1 MTSTTAAST
10 TTRATRVAV
19 QTRINAEETEFLC
32 EPRQSLLECL
42 RDVVGLTGTKEGCND
57 GNCGACSVLLDGRLV
72 NSCLVLGVE
81 AAGKEVTTIEGIA
94 GPDGLHPLQQAF
106 LEQAALQCGICT
118 PGFIVAAKALLDREP
133 KPTEERVRFWLSG
146 NLCRCTG
153 YDKIVRA
160 VLATSEMQRQTAE
173 WPRSGR
179 SGRSGRR
186 RAGGGD
192 AMTTTKEP
200 GTESV
205 APPRARIGARRELR
219 PQPGA
224 EPHQLRRGGDAPGTP
239 RRRGQGHR
247 AGHLRGRP
255 APARDAARQG
265 PAQPPR
271 PRPHPLPGRHQGP
284 GATRGEGRGHGR
296 GLRGSGEP
304 HHRPRRGQRQR
315 EATSRTTSW
324 PATRRST
331 RATPWPPW
339 PPPAPTSPKRP
350 SS

>member
-1 MTSTTAAST
+1 LSQYLFEERHPVTTTTAASA
-10 TTRATRVAV
+10 TTRATRVPV

-133 KPTEERVRFWLSG
+133 QPTEERVRFWLSG

-160 VLATSEMQRQTAE
+160 VLAASEMQRPNGHTA
-173 WPRSGR
+173 
-179 SGRSGRR
+179 
-186 RAGGGD
+186 
-192 AMTTTKEP
+192 
-200 GTESV
+200 
-205 APPRARIGARRELR
+205 GA
-219 PQPGA
+219 A
-224 EPHQLRRGGDAPGTP
+224 EPAEGT
-239 RRRGQGHR
+239 R
-247 AGHLRGRP
+247 
-255 APARDAARQG
+255 
-265 PAQPPR
+265 
-271 PRPHPLPGRHQGP
+271 
-284 GATRGEGRGHGR
+284 
-296 GLRGSGEP
+296 
-304 HHRPRRGQRQR
+304 
-315 EATSRTTSW
+315 
-324 PATRRST
+324 
-331 RATPWPPW
+331 
-339 PPPAPTSPKRP
+339 
-350 SS
+350 